1 VGTVGTQLAADNR
14 TVTVSTLS
22 LLPAP
27 AALAD
32 RAFDISAVC

>member
-1 VGTVGTQLAADNR
+1 VGSDTR
-14 TVTVSTLS
+14 TVMVTTLS

-32 RAFDISAVC
+32 GVFDITAAS